1 MVAAGVL
8 RHHPAEHHVR
18 DLHVEPLPQQAHPH
32 LLQDPRPLLLPILH
46 TRPPRVREVIP
57 PGGAVVHRTFA
68 PVLAAVGGGGGFLPP
83 EPEVRC

>member
-1 MVAAGVL
+1 MAAGVL

-46 TRPPRVREVIP
+46 TRPLYMREELP
-57 PGGAVVHRTFA
+57 AGGAVVHGVVA
-68 PVLAAVGGGGGFLPP
+68 PVLAAVGRRGGFLPP
-83 EPEVRC
+83 EQEVRH